1 MKGKRKIMDKIK
13 AYSIND
19 WKEDTDK
26 STTLEN
32 GKKLYAIVLGENL
45 TTKELIVELMYEY
58 VVEGILSRK
67 YIANIDLHS
76 TPPLIVTRNNRIV
89 QHNNETA
96 DHLEFIEAI
105 LDMYDEETKML
116 AFNEFI
122 LNQNYG
128 LALGSNAKKLKESV
142 KLSTEENYNY
152 FLLRFALQNQME
164 KSVYT
169 QTDEER
175 KELKDLSNGELY
187 AIAADELTDTI
198 KKEIIGRFIC
208 GKLK

>member
-1 MKGKRKIMDKIK
+1 MNRIK
-13 AYSIND
+13 TYSIND

-26 STTLEN
+26 SITLEN
-32 GKKLYAIVLGENL
+32 GKKLYAIVLGEDMK
-45 TTKELIVELMYEY
+45 TKELIVEYIYEY

-67 YIANIDLHS
+67 YVASVDLYS
-76 TPPLIVTRNNRIV
+76 TPPLVVTRDNRIV

-96 DHLEFIEAI
+96 DHLAFIEAI
-105 LDMYDEETKML
+105 LDMYDEETKMS

-128 LALGSNAKKLKESV
+128 LALGSNASKLKESV
-142 KLSTEENYNY
+142 KLSTEESYNY
-152 FLLRFALQNQME
+152 YLLRFALQNQME
-164 KSVYT
+164 KAIYN

-175 KELKDLSNGELY
+175 KEFKNLSNGELY
-187 AIAADELTDTI
+187 TIAADELTDTV
-198 KKEIIGRFIC
+198 KNEIIGRFIC

>member
-1 MKGKRKIMDKIK
+1 MDKIK

-26 STTLEN
+26 SIVLEN

-45 TTKELIVELMYEY
+45 TTKELIIEFMYEY
-58 VVEGILSRK
+58 VVEGILNRK
-67 YIANIDLHS
+67 YVANVDLHS
-76 TPPLIVTRNNRIV
+76 TPPLIVTRDNRIV
-89 QHNNETA
+89 QHNSETA

-105 LDMYDEETKML
+105 LDMYDEETKMS
-116 AFNEFI
+116 AYNEFI

-128 LALGSNAKKLKESV
+128 LALGSNAKKIKESV

-152 FLLRFALQNQME
+152 YLLRFALQRQME
-164 KSVYT
+164 KNIYA

-198 KKEIIGRFIC
+198 KNEIIGRFIC